1 MNNAI
6 AIKFDYSDNR
16 KDPEE
21 ILNILTGYVKFY
33 KSIGLIS
40 LASIN
45 EKDNAQFDLIGLK
58 TGSAIAIIRCVKEKF
73 NNLIISSASKL
84 VDDLYESD
92 EISTRDQ
99 IEDIA
104 NNLSETIENNDANKM
119 RLEPIIDI
127 EQLGILLSDFSIL
140 NSKLKYDES
149 AYIGSGAVN
158 DNDFC
163 DYKKINTSF
172 TFIGTVNDV
181 LSNKIKHHKRKSKFY
196 VNVSVNKGDTVWKL
210 EETETK
216 NIFQAKIASEDWLE
230 KYQSGFIDPIGPKDL
245 MEAIIEY
252 DEINTTTNNK
262 NKKSK
267 FKNVRIIEVIDVIR
281 TKGNQGDLFQKR
293 E

>member
-6 AIKFDYSDNR
+6 AIKFKYSENR

-33 KSIGLIS
+33 KSIGVIS

-45 EKDNAQFDLIGLK
+45 EKENAQFDLVALK

-73 NNLIISSASKL
+73 NNLITSSASKL
-84 VDDLYESD
+84 VEDLYESD

-104 NNLSETIENNDANKM
+104 SNLSETIENNDANPM

-127 EQLGILLSDFSIL
+127 EQLGILLSNFSIL
-140 NSKLKYDES
+140 NSRLKDDES
-149 AYIGSGAVN
+149 AYIAAGAVN

-163 DYKKINTSF
+163 DYKKINTRF
-172 TFIGTVNDV
+172 TFVGTVDDV

-210 EETETK
+210 EEIETK
-216 NIFQAKIASEDWLE
+216 NIFSAKIANEDWLE

-245 MEAIIEY
+245 MVAIIEY
-252 DEINTTTNNK
+252 DEIFTTIENK

-267 FKNVRIIEVIDVIR
+267 FKNVRIVEVIDVIK
-281 TKGNQGDLFQKR
+281 TKGYQSDIFQRR